1 MKYLITGGAGFIG
14 HNVTR
19 ELEAQ
24 GHECVVVDT
33 FTNYG
38 FIPTEEIIYLAA
50 HRCTRYVSET
60 YKVDIRDQQRLNSLF
75 ATQKPDAVIHLASF
89 PRQKIVSQDPILGSE
104 VMSTGLINLLET
116 STRYNIEKFVYIS
129 SSMVYGDF
137 NNESFDGIDEYV
149 DCQPI
154 GQYGIM
160 KYMGEKLVADYTR
173 RGCFAHTIIRP
184 SAVYGPWDV
193 DDRVVS
199 KFMLAALRGEVLK
212 VKGANEVLDFTYV
225 EDTAMGIA
233 QAALSDN
240 ANNKIYNITR
250 SSDEEY
256 TLLDAA
262 KLAISIA
269 GRGSIKIADR
279 DLAFPTRGR
288 LNIANAKADFGYN
301 PSVDIEEGFARYYE
315 WFTTSPYWIKQLA
328 K

>member
-1 MKYLITGGAGFIG
+1 
-14 HNVTR
+14 
-19 ELEAQ
+19 
-24 GHECVVVDT
+24 
-33 FTNYG
+33 
-38 FIPTEEIIYLAA
+38 
-50 HRCTRYVSET
+50 
-60 YKVDIRDQQRLNSLF
+60 
-75 ATQKPDAVIHLASF
+75 
-89 PRQKIVSQDPILGSE
+89 
-104 VMSTGLINLLET
+104 
-116 STRYNIEKFVYIS
+116 
-129 SSMVYGDF
+129 
-137 NNESFDGIDEYV
+137 
-149 DCQPI
+149 
-154 GQYGIM
+154 M

-193 DDRVVS
+193 EDRVVS

-250 SSDEEY
+250 SSDVEY

-262 KLAISIA
+262 RLAVDIA
-269 GRGSIKIADR
+269 GRGSIEIADR

-288 LNIANAKADFGYN
+288 LNIASARADFGYN
-301 PSVDIEEGFARYYE
+301 PTVDVENGFALYSR
-315 WFTTSPYWIKQLA
+315 WFTTSPYWTKQLA

>member
-1 MKYLITGGAGFIG
+1 MRILITGGAGFIG

-19 ELEAQ
+19 ILEEQ
-24 GHECVVVDT
+24 GHTCYVVDS

-38 FIPTEEIIYLAA
+38 FIPQQEIKFLSTARLQRFDSQVINA
-50 HRCTRYVSET
+50 
-60 YKVDIRDQQRLNSLF
+60 DIRDTTRMYNLF
-75 ATQKPDAVIHLASF
+75 KELQPDTVIHLASF
-89 PRQKIVSQDPILGSE
+89 PRQKVVSDDPIAGSE
-104 VMSTGLINLLET
+104 VMTTGLINLLEC
-116 STRYNIEKFVYIS
+116 SKHSGVKKFVYIS
-129 SSMVYGDF
+129 SSMVYGEF
-137 NNESFDGIDEYV
+137 TEGLFDGINEYV
-149 DCQPI
+149 DCRPI

-173 RGCFAHTIIRP
+173 QGCFAHTIIRP

-193 DDRVVS
+193 EDRVVS
-199 KFMLAALRGEVLK
+199 KFMLAAMRGEVLK

-250 SSDEEY
+250 SSEAEY

-262 KLAISIA
+262 KLAISIT
-269 GRGSIKIADR
+269 GKGTIDVQDKDI
-279 DLAFPTRGR
+279 AFPSRGR
-288 LNIANAKADFGYN
+288 LSITSAVMDFGYN
-301 PSVDIEEGFARYYE
+301 PKVNVEDGFARYYE
-315 WFTTSPYWIKQLA
+315 WFSTTPFWIKKL